1 VRGSGIRSERDFT
14 TEGAEYTKE
23 ENTEEE
29 NTEEDNAETLR
40 TRRFAEIF
48 GGNG

>member
-14 TEGAEYTKE
+14 TEGAEY
-23 ENTEEE
+23 TEEE